1 MYLCLYLSSS
11 QFESGKWFAEDCR
24 KLIWNNTVRHL
35 RQSCL
40 SISSQRENCKFA
52 IIFWLVQKKLSKF
65 WENCSKVEMKECVF
79 IEAVHFLIVSK
90 IILYASQLE
99 KARLKDRESDKQK
112 DRYIGR

>member
-1 MYLCLYLSSS
+1 
-11 QFESGKWFAEDCR
+11 
-24 KLIWNNTVRHL
+24 
-35 RQSCL
+35 
-40 SISSQRENCKFA
+40 
-52 IIFWLVQKKLSKF
+52 
-65 WENCSKVEMKECVF
+65 MKECVF